1 MRAMVEIAKAD
12 QSKGILQKDISA
24 NQKISNKYLDQI
36 IQNLKAAS
44 LIVNIKGKKSGYRL
58 TRKPSEISMLQI
70 HTAFEPGIS
79 VIECLSS
86 YVDCDHLKICKTY
99 SFWKGLNDLIV
110 DYFEDTTLE
119 DLLKQ
124 QEN

>member
-1 MRAMVEIAKAD
+1 MVEIAKAD